1 MFSFSKLIL
10 VLLLSLTHG
19 YRFFIMKIV
28 KGQSDRKDALP
39 LIHSLSAPRL
49 NPGVPYGRQEPN
61 PGAIISAPHGLYL
74 QETRIGARS
83 RN

>member
-10 VLLLSLTHG
+10 VLLLSLTYG
-19 YRFFIMKIV
+19 YRFIMKIV
-28 KGQSDRKDALP
+28 KGQSNRKDALP

-49 NPGVPYGRQEPN
+49 NPGVPYGHQEPS
-61 PGAIISAPHGLYL
+61 PGAITGAPHGLYL
-74 QETRIGARS
+74 QEARIGARS